1 MDNINESNKYN
12 MSKVT
17 EQKIINKI
25 VDEVID
31 TLVDNMEE
39 LTTDYMFEIGEY
51 DETTE
56 KFVKDHE
63 KICDQVIT
71 ELYNRIKK

>member
-1 MDNINESNKYN
+1 

-25 VDEVID
+25 VDEVLD

-39 LTTDYMFEIGEY
+39 LTTDYMYEIGEY

-63 KICDQVIT
+63 KICDKVIK

>member
-1 MDNINESNKYN
+1 MNEIINNSMNKEY
-12 MSKVT
+12 
-17 EQKIINKI
+17 KIINKI

-51 DETTE
+51 DESTE

-63 KICDQVIT
+63 NICDKVIK

>member
-1 MDNINESNKYN
+1 

-25 VDEVID
+25 VDEVLD

-39 LTTDYMFEIGEY
+39 LTTDYMYEIGEY
-51 DETTE
+51 DESTE

-63 KICDQVIT
+63 KICDKVIK